1 MRDRR
6 PGLLTD
12 DLQCLACQARGAGF
26 QTMHALVKRIGT
38 GFDPLHRLRAP
49 GIELVAMVASLSSDC
64 LSASRLSWLPGVM
77 WILPCH
83 GVSHAHGMRA
93 RKSTRLNSSH

>member
-1 MRDRR
+1 LRDRL

-49 GIELVAMVASLSSDC
+49 GLELVGDGRQLEQ
-64 LSASRLSWLPGVM
+64 RLLECVQ
-77 WILPCH
+77 
-83 GVSHAHGMRA
+83 AD
-93 RKSTRLNSSH
+93 RKSVVKGKSVSVRVVLGDLRINKKKKKKT

>member
-49 GIELVAMVASLSSDC
+49 GIELVGDGRQLEQRLLECVEAVLVAWCHVDPSVSWQIG
-64 LSASRLSWLPGVM
+64 SASCRERV
-77 WILPCH
+77 CQY
-83 GVSHAHGMRA
+83 V
-93 RKSTRLNSSH
+93 